1 MSRTLGR
8 VEISQNV
15 EEMLNLASKVYG
27 KHQADGDAS
36 PLSKLDGISWN
47 DVGPK
52 INPALAKHHEAEELK
67 KQMDKAYRER
77 DINIPEI
84 KEILMSSRNL
94 LKSLNEKNPKRLADW
109 GFEVH
114 DSVRTPKAVKAK

>member
-52 INPALAKHHEAEELK
+52 INPALAKHREAEELK
-67 KQMDKAYRER
+67 KQMEKAYRER
-77 DINIPEI
+77 DIYIPEI
-84 KEILMSSRNL
+84 KEIVMSSRNV

-114 DSVRTPKAVKAK
+114 DSVRAPKAVIAK